1 MDKNKN
7 RPSAATPG
15 RLMETVTFDRAT
27 QFQTN
32 HNTQGK
38 RLQGK
43 IESLLSH
50 GAENAVPLRHL
61 CKITGSPARQ
71 VRRMIQAERLQG
83 VPILA
88 DNQNGYFLP
97 KSSKEIDEFVK
108 SMFHRAYEISKVA
121 NAVRLRGRL
130 LE

>member
-15 RLMETVTFDRAT
+15 RLMEKATFDGADC
-27 QFQTN
+27 FQKHDT
-32 HNTQGK
+32 TRKKRKQGM
-38 RLQGK
+38 

-50 GAENAVPLRHL
+50 GAENAVPLTHL
-61 CKITGSPARQ
+61 CKITGLPARQ

-83 VPILA
+83 APILA

-97 KSSKEIDEFVK
+97 KSLEEIDEFVK